1 MTVSPQTR
9 QKHNDTTNQ
18 KTILENDA
26 LFKGN
31 RVSIEHALKKLASRY
46 EETTLTYCAEK
57 EDLINVRSDVR
68 RTSTL
73 NYNTSIIFLVDAS
86 WKEGNA
92 GLAVILFDPGAHSWT
107 WSAKSCKAD
116 SAVEAE
122 VLAIF
127 WALQLSK
134 DKGHE
139 SVTVLSDAQV
149 VANALQ
155 ARRCPPVWEVRSLAM
170 ATLNLCEACE
180 YRHSWGSNGF
190 QELASLPKT
199 LTKVPR
205 KLQIDEVS
213 WFPPPQN
220 FIKINTDGAAKGRSN
235 EASCGGVFRD
245 CNGTILGAFSSFL
258 GNKTSLEAE
267 LYGVIKAINIACA
280 NHWHCVWLEVDSI
293 LTLSMIANNKTDVPI
308 TIREEWLKTLQQI
321 QTMNLI
327 YSHIYR
333 EGNQVADLLANHG
346 FFSRDEFSWFSEAPN
361 FIIKEALRDINGPVR
376 YRVKA

>member
-1 MTVSPQTR
+1 MADIGPTRDQLVERPREEICRSRVPHQHPKPVYATWPTDKTLDEVVNELMDPCHESVSTQKIVTHDCTEFSNMGPSLSESKKRKACMTLIPVIDPRDKVVDLGLKTGSCPVTFLPPLQVNAYTLGSSGTKDGKLTR
-9 QKHNDTTNQ
+9 RKNPGRNSRGDSNHAEFNPTTGANQ
-18 KTILENDA
+18 NQ
-26 LFKGN
+26 GN

-122 VLAIF
+122 VLPIF

-170 ATLNLCEACE
+170 ATLNLL
-180 YRHSWGSNGF
+180 N
-190 QELASLPKT
+190 
-199 LTKVPR
+199 
-205 KLQIDEVS
+205 
-213 WFPPPQN
+213 
-220 FIKINTDGAAKGRSN
+220 
-235 EASCGGVFRD
+235 
-245 CNGTILGAFSSFL
+245 
-258 GNKTSLEAE
+258 
-267 LYGVIKAINIACA
+267 
-280 NHWHCVWLEVDSI
+280 
-293 LTLSMIANNKTDVPI
+293 
-308 TIREEWLKTLQQI
+308 
-321 QTMNLI
+321 
-327 YSHIYR
+327 
-333 EGNQVADLLANHG
+333 
-346 FFSRDEFSWFSEAPN
+346 
-361 FIIKEALRDINGPVR
+361 
-376 YRVKA
+376 

>member
-1 MTVSPQTR
+1 MIIFL
-9 QKHNDTTNQ
+9 QKQ
-18 KTILENDA
+18 KTNETNGDWRRPVDTGKKSKNSKTRVGNAYGIISTQRGQIKKTRMKVERMEIMDMSFCSYNHNMNTICKFWAVGQCKKGKACEYRHSWGSNGFQELVSLPKTLTKYIIMNDA

-155 ARRCPPVWEVRSLAM
+155 ARRCPPVWEVRV
-170 ATLNLCEACE
+170 N
-180 YRHSWGSNGF
+180 
-190 QELASLPKT
+190 
-199 LTKVPR
+199 
-205 KLQIDEVS
+205 
-213 WFPPPQN
+213 
-220 FIKINTDGAAKGRSN
+220 
-235 EASCGGVFRD
+235 
-245 CNGTILGAFSSFL
+245 
-258 GNKTSLEAE
+258 
-267 LYGVIKAINIACA
+267 
-280 NHWHCVWLEVDSI
+280 
-293 LTLSMIANNKTDVPI
+293 
-308 TIREEWLKTLQQI
+308 
-321 QTMNLI
+321 
-327 YSHIYR
+327 
-333 EGNQVADLLANHG
+333 
-346 FFSRDEFSWFSEAPN
+346 
-361 FIIKEALRDINGPVR
+361 
-376 YRVKA
+376 

>member
-1 MTVSPQTR
+1 MVEDFTANS
-9 QKHNDTTNQ
+9 NDESNIFTYIPRRKSSCRSTGQPRDEFSWFSEAPNFII
-18 KTILENDA
+18 KEALRDINGPYIIMNDA

-155 ARRCPPVWEVRSLAM
+155 ARRCPPVWEVRKS
-170 ATLNLCEACE
+170 
-180 YRHSWGSNGF
+180 
-190 QELASLPKT
+190 
-199 LTKVPR
+199 R
-205 KLQIDEVS
+205 KLGYDLTI
-213 WFPPPQN
+213 P
-220 FIKINTDGAAKGRSN
+220 SN
-235 EASCGGVFRD
+235 A
-245 CNGTILGAFSSFL
+245 
-258 GNKTSLEAE
+258 
-267 LYGVIKAINIACA
+267 
-280 NHWHCVWLEVDSI
+280 
-293 LTLSMIANNKTDVPI
+293 
-308 TIREEWLKTLQQI
+308 
-321 QTMNLI
+321 
-327 YSHIYR
+327 
-333 EGNQVADLLANHG
+333 
-346 FFSRDEFSWFSEAPN
+346 
-361 FIIKEALRDINGPVR
+361 
-376 YRVKA
+376 